1 MKQVKYKQQANVKSC
16 QIRGRCIVFPDIQ
29 WNILTG
35 HLPLENDSECSTSEL
50 QSFPLSPNHRT
61 ASPTKQTF
69 YDIDECS
76 QIFTCTIHRKI
87 HTLSHTAIHTISD
100 CNYSICKH
108 FESRV
113 VIRKVHMVHLVAR
126 TSQLANA
133 YFMGI
138 QPGNQQ
144 GYP

>member
-76 QIFTCTIHRKI
+76 QIFTCTIYRKI
-87 HTLSHTAIHTISD
+87 HTYCHILPYIRYQTVITVSANTLSLGSSSGKCTWYTWLLEHPS
-100 CNYSICKH
+100 
-108 FESRV
+108 
-113 VIRKVHMVHLVAR
+113 
-126 TSQLANA
+126 
-133 YFMGI
+133 
-138 QPGNQQ
+138 
-144 GYP
+144 